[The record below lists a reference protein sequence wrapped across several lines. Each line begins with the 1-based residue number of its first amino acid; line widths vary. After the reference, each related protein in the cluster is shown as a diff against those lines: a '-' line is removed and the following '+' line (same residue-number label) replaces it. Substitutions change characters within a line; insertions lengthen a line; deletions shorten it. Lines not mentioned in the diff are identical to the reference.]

1 MRSRRFCGSSL
12 ADGGHA
18 PFSGDEEDGVVVKPT
33 RWDRAILERPK
44 VAVASVEVTSEQAGY
59 AKSNIVDG
67 DDFSWWIAGGD
78 TFPQTVTLTLA
89 QATDVAACRIRL
101 QKDSSSYEYRVESSE
116 DGLSWQPLYSHKC
129 TGWDFKPVR
138 IDKRMKY
145 FRVTFDA
152 TSGGRAGLAEITLYE

>member
-1 MRSRRFCGSSL
+1 M
-12 ADGGHA
+12 
-18 PFSGDEEDGVVVKPT
+18 
-33 RWDRAILERPK
+33 
-44 VAVASVEVTSEQAGY
+44 
-59 AKSNIVDG
+59 
-67 DDFSWWIAGGD
+67 
-78 TFPQTVTLTLA
+78 TLTLA